1 MVIGSTPSEQGKR
14 VNMAGKSPRGNDTKK
29 AAKLSLKDKRAQ
41 KREKSETTPFIK
53 PRKGA

>member
-1 MVIGSTPSEQGKR
+1 
-14 VNMAGKSPRGNDTKK
+14 MAGKSPRSNDTKK

-41 KREKSETTPFIK
+41 KREKAEATPFIK

>member
-1 MVIGSTPSEQGKR
+1 
-14 VNMAGKSPRGNDTKK
+14 MAGKSPRGNDTKK

-41 KREKSETTPFIK
+41 KRDKNEDSFIK